1 MKNADPVI
9 AVIDGHGGGIG
20 RALIERIRCVCPD
33 VYIRALGTNSAAT
46 SAMIK
51 GGASDGATGENAI
64 LFNVAKAKIIAG
76 PIGILRAN
84 GLLGEVTPLVAQAV
98 GSSAATKILIPSQR
112 CNIMIA
118 GSIGQTMQFYLD
130 SAVGL
135 VGEELK
141 TLGL

>member
-1 MKNADPVI
+1 MKNTDPI
-9 AVIDGHGGGIG
+9 ITVIDGQGGGIG
-20 RALIERIRCVCPD
+20 RALIERIRCACPN
-33 VYIRALGTNSAAT
+33 VFIRALGTNSAAT

-51 GGASDGATGENAI
+51 GGATDGATGENAI

-76 PIGILRAN
+76 PIGILMAN

-98 GSSAATKILIPSQR
+98 GSSSAAKILIPSQR

-118 GSIGQTMQFYLD
+118 GNSGQTTQYYIE
-130 SAVGL
+130 SAAAL
-135 VGEELK
+135 IAEELK

>member
-64 LFNVAKAKIIAG
+64 LLMLPRLKLSPV
-76 PIGILRAN
+76 R
-84 GLLGEVTPLVAQAV
+84 LG
-98 GSSAATKILIPSQR
+98 
-112 CNIMIA
+112 
-118 GSIGQTMQFYLD
+118 Y
-130 SAVGL
+130 
-135 VGEELK
+135 
-141 TLGL
+141 